1 MSSASPLRILVIG
14 AGAVGGYFAA
24 RLAAAGRDVT
34 LLVRPA
40 RAAQL
45 RSSGL
50 QVFSPHGDVTVQPK
64 LLLASELS
72 KEAPFDLILL
82 STKAYSL
89 DAAMEDFAPAVGPHT
104 AILPLLN
111 GMRHLDALTARFGEQ
126 AVLGGTSRIVADLD
140 PEGRVHQF
148 GPLHDIVFGELTRD
162 VTPRIQAIDA
172 ALRDCGFPTMLSPD
186 ILASMWM
193 KWVLLSSLAGT
204 TCLLRGSVGQI
215 AAVKYGPEVVRAIVD
230 ESAVVA
236 AANGFPQDAA
246 FLASHKARMTEPG
259 SALTASMF
267 RDLTKG
273 QPVESEQILGNFLA
287 RAEAHGVRPPLLTA
301 AYVQLS
307 VYADSLK
314 K

>member
-1 MSSASPLRILVIG
+1 MSSALPLRILVVG

-34 LLVRPA
+34 ILVRPA

-45 RSSGL
+45 QSTGL

-64 LLLASELS
+64 LLLASEL
-72 KEAPFDLILL
+72 KDPFDLILV

-89 DAAMEDFAPAVGPHT
+89 EAAMNDFAPAVGPGT

-111 GMRHLDALTARFGEQ
+111 GMAHIDTLIARFGKE
-126 AVLGGTSRIVADLD
+126 AVLGGASRIVADLD
-140 PEGRVHQF
+140 TEGRVHQF
-148 GPLHDIVFGELTRD
+148 GPLHDIVFGELTRE

-172 ALRDCGFPTMLSPD
+172 ALRDCGFPTTLPPD

-204 TCLLRGSVGQI
+204 TCLLRASVGQI
-215 AAVKYGPEVVRAIVD
+215 EAVKYGAEVARTIVD
-230 ESAVVA
+230 ESASVA
-236 AANGFPQDAA
+236 AANGYPQDAA
-246 FLASHKARMTEPG
+246 FIDSHKARMTEPG

-267 RDLTKG
+267 RDLSKG
-273 QPVESEQILGNFLA
+273 QPVESEQILGDFLA
-287 RAEAHGVRPPLLTA
+287 RADAHNVHPPLLTA
-301 AYVQLS
+301 AYVQLT
-307 VYADSLK
+307 VYANSLK

>member
-1 MSSASPLRILVIG
+1 MSSVSPLRILVIG

-24 RLAAAGRDVT
+24 RLTAAGRDVT
-34 LLVRPA
+34 ILVRPA

-45 RSSGL
+45 RSTGL
-50 QVFSPHGDVTVQPK
+50 EVFSPHGVVTVQPK
-64 LLLASELS
+64 LLLASEV
-72 KEAPFDLILL
+72 KEPFDLILV

-89 DAAMEDFAPAVGPHT
+89 EAAMNDFAPAVGPDT

-111 GMRHLDALTARFGEQ
+111 GMRHLDALIARFGER
-126 AVLGGTSRIVADLD
+126 AVIGGLSRIVADLD

-148 GPLHDIVFGELTRD
+148 GPLHDIVFGERTRE

-172 ALRDCGFPTMLSPD
+172 ALRDCGFPSTLSPD

-204 TCLLRGSVGQI
+204 TCLLRASVGQI
-215 AAVKYGPEVVRAIVD
+215 EAVKYGVELVRSIVD
-230 ESAVVA
+230 ESASVA
-236 AANGFPQDAA
+236 AANGFPQDPK
-246 FLASHKARMTEPG
+246 FIETHKARMTEPG

-267 RDLTKG
+267 RDLSKG
-273 QPVESEQILGNFLA
+273 QPVESEQILGDFLA
-287 RAEAHGVRPPLLTA
+287 RAAAHNVHPPLLTA
-301 AYVQLS
+301 AYVQLT
-307 VYADSLK
+307 VYANSLK